1 MIDKLDEYRRA
12 EGNLP
17 RENWLWP
24 LYGAG
29 FENLGRDGKP
39 IPVPM
44 PEYGADEL
52 LVRHDA
58 CGHCF
63 SDIKVI
69 RLGEGHPRIGR
80 DMKKEPVV
88 LGHEVSMTV
97 VGVGEELSDQY
108 AIGDC
113 FIIQAEINVDGFNM
127 AYGYRIQGGLSQYN
141 VLDQRVLDGDDGCYL
156 IPVQDSTGY
165 AESALVEPW
174 ACVIAAY
181 KLSYRTALESGGTTW
196 VVGTLASKPIY
207 TLDGGFNDASHPAR
221 LLLTNVPDEFD
232 RWLRQR
238 AERLGIEVL
247 DVPDVAALPAEGV
260 DDIVMLG
267 ADADLIEQTSPRLA
281 DFGVFAILAEEPL
294 SRKISVDAGRIHY
307 NRWAYVGGSGTDISA
322 VYAKKPVRSALKS
335 GGQAWF
341 VGAGG
346 PMGRMHVQRAIETP
360 EGPSRIVCT
369 DISDER
375 LADLC
380 ASFGAD
386 AESRSIGFV
395 CLNPMNKGSYAARM
409 AAFRE
414 EGGFDDIVVLA
425 PIAPVIA
432 DAATYLADE
441 GVMNIFAGVARG
453 TMVDVDLSDVYRRG
467 CRIIGHSASKIED
480 MLEML
485 AAAEHGSLSPNRSVA
500 AIGSLGASHAGLR
513 AVHDTVFPGK
523 IVIYPNIRDLP
534 LTPLA
539 DLKEVLP
546 TVFAKLK
553 DGREW
558 TNEAEAEL
566 LRVMAE

>member
-1 MIDKLDEYRRA
+1 MSDRLDKYKKVER
-12 EGNLP
+12 ELP
-17 RENWLWP
+17 PENWLWP

-29 FENLGRDGKP
+29 FENLGKDGRP
-39 IPVPM
+39 IAVAM
-44 PEYGADEL
+44 PEYGPDEV

-88 LGHEVSMTV
+88 LGHEVSMTIA
-97 VGVGEELSDQY
+97 GVGEKLREQY
-108 AIGDC
+108 AIGDR

-156 IPVQDSTGY
+156 IPVGNTTGY

-181 KLSYRTALESGGTTW
+181 KLSYRTALDSGGTTW
-196 VVGTLASKPIY
+196 VIGTSGAKQMY
-207 TLDGGFNDASHPAR
+207 ALDEGFNEEAHPAR

-238 AERLGIEVL
+238 AEGLGIEVL
-247 DVPDVAALPAEGV
+247 DVPDACDVPVEQV

-267 ADADLIEQTSPRLA
+267 ADADIIELVSPRLA
-281 DFGVFAILAEEPL
+281 DFGVFAILSEEPL
-294 SRKISVDAGRIHY
+294 PRKVSVDAGRTHY
-307 NRWAYVGGSGTDISA
+307 NRWVYIGGPGTDIGA
-322 VYAKKPVRSALKS
+322 VYAQKPVRSVLRR

-360 EGPSRIVCT
+360 DGPATIVCT
-369 DISDER
+369 DVSDER

-380 ASFGAD
+380 ASFGTD
-386 AESRSIGFV
+386 AESRGIKFV
-395 CLNPMNKGSYAARM
+395 CLNPMKRESYSAKM
-409 AAFRE
+409 AE
-414 EGGFDDIVVLA
+414 LDENGFDDIVVLA

-432 DAATYLADE
+432 ESATHLADE

-453 TMVDVDLSDVYRRG
+453 TMVDVDLSDVYLRG
-467 CRIIGHSASKIED
+467 TRIIGHSASKIED

-485 AAAEHGSLSPNRSVA
+485 SAAEKGSLSPNRSVA
-500 AIGSLGASHAGLR
+500 AIGSLGASHGGLR

-534 LTPLA
+534 LTPLEELE
-539 DLKEVLP
+539 DVLP

>member
-1 MIDKLDEYRRA
+1 MADKLGKYKEA
-12 EGNLP
+12 ERELP
-17 RENWLWP
+17 HQNWLWP

-44 PEYGADEL
+44 PGYGPDEL
-52 LVRHDA
+52 LIRHDA

-69 RLGEGHPRIGR
+69 RLGEDHPRIGR

-97 VGVGEELSDQY
+97 VGVGDKLRDQY
-108 AIGDC
+108 AIGDR

-141 VLDQRVLDGDDGCYL
+141 ILDQRVLDGDDGCYL
-156 IPVQDSTGY
+156 IPVKDTTGY

-181 KLSYRTALESGGTTW
+181 KLSYRAALKPGGTTW
-196 VVGTLASKPIY
+196 VIGASGSQPMY
-207 TLDGGFNDASHPAR
+207 ALDEGFNEGARPTR

-238 AERLGIEVL
+238 AEGLGIEVL
-247 DVPDVAALPAEGV
+247 DVPDAGDLPIEQV

-267 ADADLIEQTSPRLA
+267 ADADLIELISPRLA

-294 SRKISVDAGRIHY
+294 SHEVSVDAGRIHY
-307 NRWAYVGGSGTDISA
+307 NRWVYIGSQGSDISA
-322 VYAKKPVRSALKS
+322 VYAERPVRSVLRP
-335 GGQAWF
+335 GGQTWF

-360 EGPSRIVCT
+360 GAPATIVCT
-369 DISDER
+369 DISEER
-375 LADLC
+375 LANLRE
-380 ASFGAD
+380 SFGAE
-386 AESRSIGFV
+386 AESRGIELV
-395 CLNPMNKGSYAARM
+395 CLNPLKKDLYAGKM
-409 AAFRE
+409 AE
-414 EGGFDDIVVLA
+414 LGEGGFDDIVVLA

-453 TMVDVDLSDVYRRG
+453 TMVDVDLSDVYLRG
-467 CRIIGHSASKIED
+467 ARIIGHSASKIED

-485 AAAEHGSLSPNRSVA
+485 SAAESGSLSPNRSVA
-500 AIGSLGASHAGLR
+500 AIGSLGASHDGLR

-523 IVIYPNIRDLP
+523 IVIYPNIMDLP

-539 DLKEVLP
+539 ELKDVLP
-546 TVFAKLK
+546 TVFDKLK